1 MPTATKSRPDTM
13 VRLLAVAV
21 IAIAAAVAVFYA
33 TRGEDTPAG
42 GDRELTITISNRTVS
57 PPTGRVEVAR
67 GTTIKL
73 TVTSDAPDELH
84 VHGYDRK
91 AALEP
96 GKPAKLE
103 FKADATGLFEV
114 ETHDAG
120 LVLFQLVVR

>member
-1 MPTATKSRPDTM
+1 MPTATKQRPDTM

-21 IAIAAAVAVFYA
+21 IIVAAAVAVFYF
-33 TRGEDTPAG
+33 TRGDSPAAG

-67 GTTIKL
+67 GTTIRL
-73 TVTSDAPDELH
+73 TVTSDVPDELH

-96 GKPAKLE
+96 GRPAQLE
-103 FKADATGLFEV
+103 FKADVTGLFEV